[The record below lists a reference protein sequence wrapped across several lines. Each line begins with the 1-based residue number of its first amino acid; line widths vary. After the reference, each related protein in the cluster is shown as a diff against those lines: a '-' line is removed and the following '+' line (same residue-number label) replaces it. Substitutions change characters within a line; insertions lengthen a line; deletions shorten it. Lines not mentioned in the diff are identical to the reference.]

1 MSDLIERSAAIDALE
16 KVSGLF
22 PWKVPGNRDSY
33 DRYNEAWNDA
43 IGRAEIEI
51 EELPSAQPDKRTE
64 ERTETHACD
73 LIERQAVLNELY
85 DWEMCYTWDE
95 HCREEYG
102 AKYIVSPSDVI
113 MKLPSAQPERKIEL
127 HGDESAIEI
136 LSELRSWFSC
146 FDEKEGL
153 AYHALSLAIRA
164 INANH
169 DARSERKRGG
179 VDKKQPRDN
188 EMQSMRICYKRLGL
202 AYVQILPELRC

>member
-1 MSDLIERSAAIDALE
+1 MASAQKRKGERSEMKDTIYRQDAIDALDCIN
-16 KVSGLF
+16 GT
-22 PWKVPGNRDSY
+22 
-33 DRYNEAWNDA
+33 
-43 IGRAEIEI
+43 
-51 EELPSAQPDKRTE
+51 EEVLRSLPSAQPEKCTE
-64 ERTETHACD
+64 ERAETHACD